1 LGDSN
6 AKPTKAQEALS
17 EQKQAEKKPANS
29 KPPAKKR
36 LHSKAIYQSIFKQR
50 FELMKHILPILLIVL
65 CLGCQQDA
73 VAPVSTNNFSMVA
86 PLGKASAIYP
96 LKVGANKRYLV
107 DQTNTPVLLSVDAG
121 WSLICGGYANLKAA
135 DADNY
140 LKTRAA
146 YGFNVVIVNLI
157 EHQFSS
163 NPPANAYG
171 VKPFTGKVFTTPNE
185 AYFKY
190 ADSVVN
196 MAAKYGITIML
207 FPVYSGYQLGS
218 QGWGAEMQSAST
230 SDMLSWGQYV
240 GNRYKNFPNV
250 IWCIGGDAN
259 PGSIQS
265 KLQAVLTGIRNTD
278 PNHLIT
284 AHNAPESFGIT
295 PWAGQLDINDV
306 YTYSST
312 LYSNDKTAYNYSPT
326 MPYFLM
332 EADYEN
338 EHGASQQLLRAQA
351 YWTILS
357 GGCGEVFGNNPVW
370 EFNTGWQAA
379 LTSAGSLSMENL
391 ALLFNSRNWYNL
403 VPDFNNT
410 IITNGSGS
418 STTYATASSASDGSS
433 IIAYLPSSRQIT
445 VNTNGLLD
453 ATVVAYWY
461 NPSNAAVTQLGS
473 FTRGTM
479 TVTPPSSGDW
489 VFVADAPSFN
499 FGAPGGVVVGPNAPT
514 GTIGAVPTT
523 LPLGGG
529 QATLTWSSQ
538 NATSASIN
546 LGVGTVALNGSVVV
560 NLTLTTTYVLTLTGA
575 GGTTLYPVTVTVA
588 TPPLPTATFT
598 ATPSSLPIGGGQ
610 TTLKWTSQNGVTA
623 AIVPG
628 IGPVNLNDSLVVT
641 DAATT
646 TYTFTVSN
654 TIGSNSYNQ
663 KVTVAVPA
671 PLFEAMYDETY
682 ENSWNTIR
690 SWTTTLTPNNT
701 SPVEDGTYS
710 LKVVEGA
717 WASLQFSKG
726 NWGSFASISP
736 AGYSSVSFWINGGP
750 NGANGLKLSCVNSA
764 GSNIKTVTIPNVPA
778 NTWVQQTTP
787 MSSLAGTTSFVALGI
802 FNNSGS
808 TITFYVDDLQLNK

>member
-1 LGDSN
+1 
-6 AKPTKAQEALS
+6 
-17 EQKQAEKKPANS
+17 
-29 KPPAKKR
+29 
-36 LHSKAIYQSIFKQR
+36 
-50 FELMKHILPILLIVL
+50 MKHILPILLIVL

-710 LKVVEGA
+710 LKVVAGA

>member
-1 LGDSN
+1 
-6 AKPTKAQEALS
+6 
-17 EQKQAEKKPANS
+17 
-29 KPPAKKR
+29 
-36 LHSKAIYQSIFKQR
+36 
-50 FELMKHILPILLIVL
+50 MKHILPILLIVL

-588 TPPLPTATFT
+588 IPPLPTATFT

-628 IGPVNLNDSLVVT
+628 IGAVNLNDSLVVT

>member
-1 LGDSN
+1 
-6 AKPTKAQEALS
+6 
-17 EQKQAEKKPANS
+17 
-29 KPPAKKR
+29 
-36 LHSKAIYQSIFKQR
+36 
-50 FELMKHILPILLIVL
+50 MKHILPILLIVL

-86 PLGKASAIYP
+86 SLGKASAIYP
-96 LKVGANKRYLV
+96 LKVGASKRYLV

-628 IGPVNLNDSLVVT
+628 IGAVNLNDSLVVT

>member
-1 LGDSN
+1 
-6 AKPTKAQEALS
+6 
-17 EQKQAEKKPANS
+17 
-29 KPPAKKR
+29 
-36 LHSKAIYQSIFKQR
+36 
-50 FELMKHILPILLIVL
+50 MKHILPILLIVL

-96 LKVGANKRYLV
+96 LKVGASKRYLV

-453 ATVVAYWY
+453 ATVVAYWF
-461 NPSNAAVTQLGS
+461 NPSNAAVTQLGT
-473 FTRGTM
+473 FARGTM
-479 TVTPPSSGDW
+479 TVSPPSSGDW

-628 IGPVNLNDSLVVT
+628 IGAVNLNDSLVVT

>member
-1 LGDSN
+1 
-6 AKPTKAQEALS
+6 
-17 EQKQAEKKPANS
+17 
-29 KPPAKKR
+29 
-36 LHSKAIYQSIFKQR
+36 
-50 FELMKHILPILLIVL
+50 MKHILPILLIVL
-65 CLGCQQDA
+65 CLGCQQDS

-453 ATVVAYWY
+453 ATVVAYWF
-461 NPSNAAVTQLGS
+461 NPSNAAVTQLGT
-473 FTRGTM
+473 FARGTM
-479 TVTPPSSGDW
+479 TVSPPSSGDW

-628 IGPVNLNDSLVVT
+628 IGAVNLNDSLVVT

>member
-1 LGDSN
+1 
-6 AKPTKAQEALS
+6 
-17 EQKQAEKKPANS
+17 
-29 KPPAKKR
+29 
-36 LHSKAIYQSIFKQR
+36 
-50 FELMKHILPILLIVL
+50 MKHILPILLIVL

-628 IGPVNLNDSLVVT
+628 IGAVNLNDSLVVT

>member
-1 LGDSN
+1 
-6 AKPTKAQEALS
+6 
-17 EQKQAEKKPANS
+17 
-29 KPPAKKR
+29 
-36 LHSKAIYQSIFKQR
+36 
-50 FELMKHILPILLIVL
+50 
-65 CLGCQQDA
+65 
-73 VAPVSTNNFSMVA
+73 MVA

-628 IGPVNLNDSLVVT
+628 IGAVNLNDSLVVT

>member
-1 LGDSN
+1 
-6 AKPTKAQEALS
+6 
-17 EQKQAEKKPANS
+17 
-29 KPPAKKR
+29 
-36 LHSKAIYQSIFKQR
+36 
-50 FELMKHILPILLIVL
+50 
-65 CLGCQQDA
+65 
-73 VAPVSTNNFSMVA
+73 
-86 PLGKASAIYP
+86 
-96 LKVGANKRYLV
+96 
-107 DQTNTPVLLSVDAG
+107 
-121 WSLICGGYANLKAA
+121 
-135 DADNY
+135 
-140 LKTRAA
+140 
-146 YGFNVVIVNLI
+146 
-157 EHQFSS
+157 
-163 NPPANAYG
+163 
-171 VKPFTGKVFTTPNE
+171 
-185 AYFKY
+185 
-190 ADSVVN
+190 
-196 MAAKYGITIML
+196 
-207 FPVYSGYQLGS
+207 
-218 QGWGAEMQSAST
+218 
-230 SDMLSWGQYV
+230 MLSWGQYV

-628 IGPVNLNDSLVVT
+628 IGAVNLNDSLVVT

>member
-1 LGDSN
+1 
-6 AKPTKAQEALS
+6 
-17 EQKQAEKKPANS
+17 
-29 KPPAKKR
+29 
-36 LHSKAIYQSIFKQR
+36 
-50 FELMKHILPILLIVL
+50 MKHILPILLIVL

>member
-1 LGDSN
+1 
-6 AKPTKAQEALS
+6 
-17 EQKQAEKKPANS
+17 
-29 KPPAKKR
+29 
-36 LHSKAIYQSIFKQR
+36 
-50 FELMKHILPILLIVL
+50 MKHILPILLIVL

-808 TITFYVDDLQLNK
+808 TKTFYVDDLQLNK

>member
-1 LGDSN
+1 LRDSN

-17 EQKQAEKKPANS
+17 YQKQAEKKPAKS
-29 KPPAKKR
+29 KPPTKNR
-36 LHSKAIYQSIFKQR
+36 FHSEPIYQSISKER

-65 CLGCQQDA
+65 CLGCQQDT

-86 PLGKASAIYP
+86 SLGKASAIYP
-96 LKVGANKRYLV
+96 LKVGASKRYLV

-157 EHQFSS
+157 EHQFCS

-196 MAAKYGITIML
+196 MAAIYGITVML
-207 FPVYSGYQLGS
+207 FPAYSGYQLGS

-295 PWAGQLDINDV
+295 PWSGQLDINDV

-332 EADYEN
+332 ETDYEN

-357 GGCGEVFGNNPVW
+357 GGCGEVFGNNPMW
-370 EFNTGWQAA
+370 EFSNGWQAA

-453 ATVVAYWY
+453 ATVVAYWF
-461 NPSNAAVTQLGS
+461 NPSNAAVTQLGT
-473 FTRGTM
+473 FARGTM
-479 TVTPPSSGDW
+479 TVSPPSSGDW

-641 DAATT
+641 DAVTT
-646 TYTFTVSN
+646 TYTLTISN

-710 LKVVEGA
+710 LKVVAGA

>member
-1 LGDSN
+1 
-6 AKPTKAQEALS
+6 
-17 EQKQAEKKPANS
+17 
-29 KPPAKKR
+29 
-36 LHSKAIYQSIFKQR
+36 
-50 FELMKHILPILLIVL
+50 MKHILPILLIVL

-157 EHQFSS
+157 EHQFCS
-163 NPPANAYG
+163 NPPSNAYG

-623 AIVPG
+623 AIVSG

>member
-1 LGDSN
+1 
-6 AKPTKAQEALS
+6 
-17 EQKQAEKKPANS
+17 
-29 KPPAKKR
+29 
-36 LHSKAIYQSIFKQR
+36 
-50 FELMKHILPILLIVL
+50 MKHILPILLIVL

-453 ATVVAYWY
+453 ATVVAYWF
-461 NPSNAAVTQLGS
+461 NPSNAAVTQLGT
-473 FTRGTM
+473 FARGTM
-479 TVTPPSSGDW
+479 TVSPPSSGDW

-628 IGPVNLNDSLVVT
+628 IGAVNLNDSLVVT

>member
-1 LGDSN
+1 
-6 AKPTKAQEALS
+6 
-17 EQKQAEKKPANS
+17 
-29 KPPAKKR
+29 
-36 LHSKAIYQSIFKQR
+36 
-50 FELMKHILPILLIVL
+50 
-65 CLGCQQDA
+65 
-73 VAPVSTNNFSMVA
+73 
-86 PLGKASAIYP
+86 
-96 LKVGANKRYLV
+96 
-107 DQTNTPVLLSVDAG
+107 
-121 WSLICGGYANLKAA
+121 
-135 DADNY
+135 
-140 LKTRAA
+140 
-146 YGFNVVIVNLI
+146 
-157 EHQFSS
+157 
-163 NPPANAYG
+163 
-171 VKPFTGKVFTTPNE
+171 
-185 AYFKY
+185 
-190 ADSVVN
+190 
-196 MAAKYGITIML
+196 
-207 FPVYSGYQLGS
+207 
-218 QGWGAEMQSAST
+218 
-230 SDMLSWGQYV
+230 
-240 GNRYKNFPNV
+240 
-250 IWCIGGDAN
+250 
-259 PGSIQS
+259 
-265 KLQAVLTGIRNTD
+265 
-278 PNHLIT
+278 
-284 AHNAPESFGIT
+284 
-295 PWAGQLDINDV
+295 
-306 YTYSST
+306 
-312 LYSNDKTAYNYSPT
+312 
-326 MPYFLM
+326 
-332 EADYEN
+332 
-338 EHGASQQLLRAQA
+338 
-351 YWTILS
+351 
-357 GGCGEVFGNNPVW
+357 
-370 EFNTGWQAA
+370 
-379 LTSAGSLSMENL
+379 MENL

-453 ATVVAYWY
+453 ATVVAYWF
-461 NPSNAAVTQLGS
+461 NPSNAAVTQLGT
-473 FTRGTM
+473 FARGTM
-479 TVTPPSSGDW
+479 TVSPPSSGDW

-628 IGPVNLNDSLVVT
+628 IGAVNLNDSLVVT

>member
-1 LGDSN
+1 
-6 AKPTKAQEALS
+6 
-17 EQKQAEKKPANS
+17 
-29 KPPAKKR
+29 
-36 LHSKAIYQSIFKQR
+36 
-50 FELMKHILPILLIVL
+50 
-65 CLGCQQDA
+65 
-73 VAPVSTNNFSMVA
+73 
-86 PLGKASAIYP
+86 
-96 LKVGANKRYLV
+96 
-107 DQTNTPVLLSVDAG
+107 
-121 WSLICGGYANLKAA
+121 
-135 DADNY
+135 
-140 LKTRAA
+140 
-146 YGFNVVIVNLI
+146 
-157 EHQFSS
+157 
-163 NPPANAYG
+163 
-171 VKPFTGKVFTTPNE
+171 
-185 AYFKY
+185 
-190 ADSVVN
+190 

>member
-1 LGDSN
+1 
-6 AKPTKAQEALS
+6 
-17 EQKQAEKKPANS
+17 
-29 KPPAKKR
+29 
-36 LHSKAIYQSIFKQR
+36 
-50 FELMKHILPILLIVL
+50 MKHILPILLIVL

-628 IGPVNLNDSLVVT
+628 IGAVNLNDSLVVT

-802 FNNSGS
+802 FNNSCS

>member
-1 LGDSN
+1 
-6 AKPTKAQEALS
+6 
-17 EQKQAEKKPANS
+17 
-29 KPPAKKR
+29 
-36 LHSKAIYQSIFKQR
+36 
-50 FELMKHILPILLIVL
+50 MKHILPILLIVL

-628 IGPVNLNDSLVVT
+628 IGAVNLNDSLVVT

-710 LKVVEGA
+710 LKVVAGA